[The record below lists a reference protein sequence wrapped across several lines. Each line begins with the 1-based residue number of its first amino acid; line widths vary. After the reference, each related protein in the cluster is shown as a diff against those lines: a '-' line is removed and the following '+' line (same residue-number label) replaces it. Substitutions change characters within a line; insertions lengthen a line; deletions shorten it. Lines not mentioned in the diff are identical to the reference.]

1 MSTDT
6 DKETILYKVDSNVAV
21 ITFNRAE
28 RNNSMTRQMQKEYFD
43 SLDRASQDPEV
54 RSIVVT
60 GAGKSFCVGADMD
73 DLATL
78 DPEEAAKLEQDRRVT
93 AHATMI
99 PKPVI
104 AAING
109 PCAGLGFVHAVACD
123 IRFAAAGIKLTT
135 AFARRGLIAEHG
147 VSWLLPNQIGVARS
161 LDLLLSARIVVSEEA
176 LELGL
181 VNRIVQQDSVLDEAI
196 AYAQD
201 IATHCSPRAMAVMK
215 EQIYGDQDKIFAEV
229 NDRANALMQKS
240 FQWPDLKEGV
250 ASWIE
255 RRPPQFPP
263 FRVEDLPRS

>member
-1 MSTDT
+1 
-6 DKETILYKVDSNVAV
+6 
-21 ITFNRAE
+21 
-28 RNNSMTRQMQKEYFD
+28 
-43 SLDRASQDPEV
+43 
-54 RSIVVT
+54 
-60 GAGKSFCVGADMD
+60 
-73 DLATL
+73 
-78 DPEEAAKLEQDRRVT
+78 
-93 AHATMI
+93 MI

-147 VSWLLPNQIGVARS
+147 VSWLLPNQIGVSRS
-161 LDLLLSARIVVSEEA
+161 LDLLLSARVVVSEEA

-181 VNRIVQQDSVLDEAI
+181 VNRVVQRDSVLDEAI

-215 EQIYGDQDKIFAEV
+215 EQIYGDRDKIFSEV
-229 NDRANALMQKS
+229 NDRAGTLMQES
-240 FQWPDLKEGV
+240 FRWPDLKEGV
-250 ASWIE
+250 ASWME

-263 FRVEDLPRS
+263 FRTEDLPGSY

>member
-1 MSTDT
+1 MSA
-6 DKETILYKVDSNVAV
+6 DKATILYKVDSSVAV

-43 SLDRASQDPEV
+43 NLDRASQDPEV

-73 DLATL
+73 DLAAL
-78 DPEEAAKLEQDRRVT
+78 DPEETAKLEQDPRVT
-93 AHATMI
+93 AYATMI

-147 VSWLLPNQIGVARS
+147 VSWLLPNLIGVSHS
-161 LDLLLSARIVVSEEA
+161 LDLLLSARVVVAEEA

-181 VNRIVQQDSVLDEAI
+181 VNRVVQRDSVLDEAI

-201 IATHCSPRAMAVMK
+201 ITTHCSPRAMAVMK
-215 EQIYGDQDKIFAEV
+215 EQIYGDRGKMFSEANDK
-229 NDRANALMQKS
+229 ANTLMQES

-250 ASWIE
+250 ASWVE
-255 RRPPQFPP
+255 RRPPRFPP
-263 FRVEDLPRS
+263 FRAKSLPRS